1 MTIGTGYWLFIKR
14 NKNINGSIWMLNSIQ
29 RFDFGRI
36 NIQNTCDKIFIEHMI
51 CLPPFMSGLWIIPF
65 YDRRI
70 FYVRDTTV
78 EL

>member
-1 MTIGTGYWLFIKR
+1 
-14 NKNINGSIWMLNSIQ
+14 MLNSIQ

-36 NIQNTCDKIFIEHMI
+36 NIQNTCDKIFIEYMV